1 MLDTYRKIFDLLDRR
16 ERRQFIALAM
26 LSIVMGL
33 VDVVAVMSILPF
45 LALVADPQVV
55 QRSPELGF
63 LHAALGFESSEA
75 FLAFIGCIVFA
86 VVVFSIAFRA
96 ATFYALTRFTRMR
109 GLVLATRLF
118 ARHLSQPY
126 PWFLTRHTAQL
137 GRQVLGEVIEV
148 VNGPLAAAMRLMAN
162 LVVVISLVAL
172 LVVLQPIA
180 ALLAAAMVGGSYGLV
195 FVLIRRRLGTLGT
208 ARLDANRQRFHV
220 MQEALRGIK
229 EVKLL
234 NLEDSYLRRFR
245 APAARL
251 AHSQA
256 AMALIGELPRNLL
269 EAVAFGA
276 MLLFVIG
283 LLVAGG
289 GSLDAV
295 LPILGAYAVAGVRL
309 FPTIQQVY
317 AGFASIRFGHAT
329 LSALHAELMQPSPAA
344 ANGTAPAACQPA
356 ILPMRRRLEL
366 DRVRFAYPGAA
377 RRALDGLSLTV
388 EARTVVGIVGATG
401 AGKTTAVDIILGLLH
416 PTEGALRVDG
426 VIVDA
431 RNARAWQRSV
441 GYVPQDIFL
450 ADDTV
455 AANIAFGVEPDAIDM
470 RAVERAARIA
480 QLHDFLV
487 GLPKGYEERVGEDG
501 ARLSGGQRQRIG
513 IARALY
519 RDPDLIVFDEATS
532 ALDTVTERAVMDAVR
547 ALRRDKAVIL
557 VAHRLSTVRHCDR
570 ILLLEE
576 GRLAASGTYDD
587 LLDKSARFRALHEA
601 AL

>member
-16 ERRQFIALAM
+16 ERRQFLALAT
-26 LSIVMGL
+26 LSVVMGL
-33 VDVVAVMSILPF
+33 VDVAAVMSILPF
-45 LALVADPQVV
+45 LALVADQQVV
-55 QRSPELGF
+55 QRSPELG
-63 LHAALGFESSEA
+63 LLYRVLEFETREG
-75 FLAFIGCIVFA
+75 FLAFIGCVAFA
-86 VVVFSIAFRA
+86 VMVFSIAFRA
-96 ATFYALTRFTRMR
+96 ATFYALTRFTRMH
-109 GLVLATRLF
+109 GLGLATRLL
-118 ARHLSQPY
+118 ARYLAQPY

-148 VNGPLAAAMRLMAN
+148 VNGPLATAMRLMAN
-162 LVVVISLVAL
+162 LVVVVFLVAL
-172 LVVLQPIA
+172 LVALQPLA
-180 ALLAAAMVGGSYGLV
+180 ALMAAAMVGGSYGLV
-195 FVLIRRRLGTLGT
+195 FLLVRRRLGTLGK
-208 ARLDANRQRFHV
+208 ARLEASRERFQI
-220 MQEALRGIK
+220 MQEALGGIK

-234 NLEDSYLRRFR
+234 NLEESYLRRFR
-245 APAARL
+245 EPATRL
-251 AHSQA
+251 AQSQA

-317 AGFASIRFGHAT
+317 AAFATIRFGHAT
-329 LSALHAELMQPSPAA
+329 LASLHAELTQPPPRAEAAQGASDGPA
-344 ANGTAPAACQPA
+344 T
-356 ILPMRRRLEL
+356 LPMQRRLEL
-366 DRVRFAYPGAA
+366 DRVTFAYAGSDRP
-377 RRALDGLSLTV
+377 ALDGLSLAI
-388 EARTVVGIVGATG
+388 EARTVVGIIGATG
-401 AGKTTAVDIILGLLH
+401 AGKTTAVDVILGLLQ
-416 PTEGALRVDG
+416 PDGGTVRVDG
-426 VIVDA
+426 VAVDA

-455 AANIAFGVEPDAIDM
+455 AANIAFGVEPRAVDR
-470 RAVERAARIA
+470 RAVERAARAA
-480 QLHDFLV
+480 QLHEFV
-487 GLPKGYEERVGEDG
+487 AGLPKGYDEGVGEGG

-532 ALDTVTERAVMDAVR
+532 ALDTLTERAVMDAVR
-547 ALRRDKAVIL
+547 ALGREKTVVL
-557 VAHRLSTVRHCDR
+557 VAHRLSTVRNCDR
-570 ILLLEE
+570 IFLIEE

-601 AL
+601 TL